1 MSSLTLT
8 LLHTNDLHGRVPQL
22 ARIGTLVSE
31 IRENVVSK
39 GGYCLY
45 LDAGDSEDSILLES
59 ALTRGSAMEAI
70 LRGAGCDQVALGNA
84 IPFRYGIQA
93 IEGLAESFGKP
104 LLCANMFWQ
113 DGSRPEGLTPFVIE
127 DFEAF
132 SVGIIEFTAPMNA
145 FQPFKIELKPPE
157 DIAPALVDTVKAEGA
172 DFVMVL
178 SHLGLKN
185 DIRLAEMVQGISV
198 IIGGH
203 SHDRL
208 KMPLV
213 INDTLIVMAG
223 EFGEI
228 LGRLDLE
235 IDTENFS
242 VTHFFEQHIV
252 VTDQTPEYRPA
263 LDVIA
268 AEKQRAQRIM
278 DVEVGRLD
286 TACELVNGV
295 ECRAGNLLADA
306 LMDHFPGAD
315 GAFVMGSHWEEGL
328 PAGTITKGQLFS
340 ANRSTGNPGKVALT
354 GSQLKQFFSAA
365 LNPENIQ
372 RSMAVLRGQS
382 PGFPHVAGIRLR
394 ASGEG
399 SGNWEILL
407 GDEVVKDDDRLT
419 LVTSDLELSEY
430 LNYLTIL
437 DEQVEYDIQTILP
450 EVVEGYLQRHNPLS
464 DVSLGRITPI
474 DFHTN

>member
-1 MSSLTLT
+1 VS
-8 LLHTNDLHGRVPQL
+8 QL
-22 ARIGTLVSE
+22 ARIGTLVSD

-59 ALTRGSAMEAI
+59 ALTRGSAMDAV
-70 LRGAGCDQVALGNA
+70 LHSAGCDQVALGNA

-113 DGSRPEGLTPFVIE
+113 EGSRPKGLTPYVIE
-127 DFEAF
+127 NLGAF
-132 SVGIIEFTAPMNA
+132 SVGIIGFTAPMNA
-145 FQPFKIELKPPE
+145 YQSFKIELKPPE
-157 DIAPALVDTVKAEGA
+157 NIAPALVNTVKAEGA

-185 DIRLAEMVQGISV
+185 DIRLAEMVDGISV

-208 KMPLV
+208 KMPLK
-213 INDTLIVMAG
+213 INNTLIGMAG
-223 EFGEI
+223 EYGEI

-235 IDTENFS
+235 IESENFT
-242 VTHFFEQHIV
+242 VTRFFEQHLA
-252 VTDQTPEYRPA
+252 VTDETPECRPA

-278 DVEVGRLD
+278 DVEVGRLATTCD
-286 TACELVNGV
+286 FSTEF

-306 LMDHFPGAD
+306 LLDHFSGAD
-315 GAFVMGSHWEEGL
+315 GAFVMGNHWEEGL
-328 PAGTITKGQLFS
+328 PSGVITKGQIFS
-340 ANRSTGNPGKVALT
+340 ANRSTGNPGKVLLT
-354 GSQLKQFFSAA
+354 GSQLKQFFADA
-365 LNPENIQ
+365 LNPEDIH

-382 PGFPHVAGIRLR
+382 PGFPHIAGMQVR
-394 ASGEG
+394 ATGEG
-399 SGNWEILL
+399 SDRWEILI
-407 GDEVVKDDDRLT
+407 GDRVVKDDDTLT
-419 LVTSDLELSEY
+419 MVTSDLELSEY
-430 LNYLTIL
+430 LDYLVIP
-437 DEQVEYDIQTILP
+437 DEQVEYDIPTILP
-450 EVVEGYLQRHNPLS
+450 EVVEGYLRRHNPLGE
-464 DVSLGRITPI
+464 VCVGRIKT
-474 DFHTN
+474 D